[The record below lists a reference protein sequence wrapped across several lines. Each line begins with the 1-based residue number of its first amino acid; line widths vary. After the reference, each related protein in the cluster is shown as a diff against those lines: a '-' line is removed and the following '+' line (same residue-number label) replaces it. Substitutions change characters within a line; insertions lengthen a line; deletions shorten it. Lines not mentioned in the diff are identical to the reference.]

1 MQRHVIFLLLIIC
14 IGVIFAAGCTNTGST
29 NVIPQVTTV
38 ISSPTPQI
46 VCTTVLQT
54 STPTLTP
61 TSNIASASA
70 SNSADTSASF
80 NSAGAL
86 YTESVDLA
94 NAGDYQDALNA
105 ADAALADN
113 VSSLIPII
121 QSNRA
126 GILVELGRYDEAI
139 AAANVA
145 INTPGNLPTL
155 RSIAYYNEAN
165 ALQALGRSAEADA
178 AYANA
183 SALNPTLKHP

>member
-1 MQRHVIFLLLIIC
+1 MQGRVVFLLLIIC
-14 IGVIFAAGCTNTGST
+14 IGVLCAAGCTRTGSA

-38 ISSPTPQI
+38 ISSPPPQI

-54 STPTLTP
+54 STPTRIP
-61 TSNIASASA
+61 TSNSTG
-70 SNSADTSASF
+70 TSASF
-80 NSAGAL
+80 HSAGAL

-121 QSNRA
+121 QANRA

-165 ALQALGRSAEADA
+165 ALEALGRSAEANA

-183 SALNPTLKHP
+183 SELNPTLKHP